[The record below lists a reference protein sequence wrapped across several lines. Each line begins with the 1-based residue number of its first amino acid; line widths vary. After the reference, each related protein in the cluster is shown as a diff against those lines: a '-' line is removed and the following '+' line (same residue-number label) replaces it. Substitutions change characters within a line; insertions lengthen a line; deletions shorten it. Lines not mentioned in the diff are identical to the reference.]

1 MPKTLIITLGTGPG
15 VESGIARSIEVNH
28 PDRICFVA
36 TRESLDTLNNVES
49 KMGRPL
55 TCDEPCLVEDGN
67 DVEDCWATVERLI
80 RAAAEIGGRPEEIFV
95 DFTSGT
101 KAMSAG
107 AVLAAIGLECGG
119 LVYVTG
125 RRGPNGRVIS
135 GTERVITIAPN
146 QILIESRRRLMRNL
160 FNAFQYEAC
169 IRIIQDV
176 RDRAADQD
184 LQVEWN
190 HLSDLLQAYSWWD
203 RFDHQK
209 ALHYFSQLPKG
220 WSERWHIDTS
230 RSKEMVSRIA
240 RQRERHAAAG
250 DIKLKYSDEMLAD
263 LLANAERRSQEGKYD
278 DAIARLY
285 RAIELVAQ
293 LVLSRRGID
302 TSNARLDDLPD
313 SWRETYADAGSPIKI
328 GQEKA
333 FSLLQALGEE
343 IGRCYWEN
351 RTLRNYLSKRNSSI
365 LSHGIEPVS
374 QETCRELSREVHL
387 LASTAFPRLSFLEDK
402 CRFPQLELR

>member
-1 MPKTLIITLGTGPG
+1 MAKTLIITLGTGAG
-15 VESGIARSIEVNH
+15 VESGIARSIQVNH

-36 TRESLDTLNNVES
+36 TRESLDTLKRVES
-49 KMGRPL
+49 KLGRPL

-67 DVEDCWATVERLI
+67 DVEDCCATVEQLI
-80 RAAAEIGGRPEEIFV
+80 RATTETGGHPEEIFV

-119 LVYVTG
+119 VVYVTG
-125 RRGPNGRVIS
+125 KRGANGRVIS

-146 QILIESRRRLMRNL
+146 RILIESRRRLIENL

-169 IRIIQDV
+169 LRIIQDV
-176 RDRAADQD
+176 RNRAADQD
-184 LQVEWN
+184 LQVEWD

-209 ALHYFSQLPKG
+209 ALHHFSRLPKG
-220 WSERWHIDTS
+220 WGERWHIDTS

-240 RQRERHAAAG
+240 RQRERYAATG
-250 DIKLKYSDEMLAD
+250 DIKVKYGDEMLAD
-263 LLANAERRSQEGKYD
+263 LLANAERRARQGKYD

-302 TSNARLDDLPD
+302 TSNARLEDFPD
-313 SWRETYADAGSPIKI
+313 SLRETYADASSPLRI

-333 FSLLQALGEE
+333 FSLLQAMGEE

-351 RTLRNYLSKRNSSI
+351 KTLRNYLGKRNSSI
-365 LSHGIEPVS
+365 LAHGIEPVS
-374 QETCRELSREVHL
+374 QETYHELSREVHH
-387 LASTAFPRLSFLEDK
+387 LASIAFPRLSFLEDK

>member
-1 MPKTLIITLGTGPG
+1 MAKTLIITLGTGPG
-15 VESGIARSIEVNH
+15 VESGIVRSIQVNH

-36 TRESLDTLNNVES
+36 TRASLGTLNRVES
-49 KMGRPL
+49 KLGRPL
-55 TCDEPCLVEDGN
+55 TCDEPRLVEDGN
-67 DVEDCWATVERLI
+67 DVEDCCATVERLI
-80 RAAAEIGGRPEEIFV
+80 RATTEDGGNPEEIFV

-125 RRGPNGRVIS
+125 RRAPNGRVIS

-146 QILIESRRRLMRNL
+146 RILIESRRRLIGNL
-160 FNAFQYEAC
+160 FNSFQYEAC
-169 IRIIQDV
+169 LRIIQDV

-184 LQVEWN
+184 LQVEWD
-190 HLSDLLQAYSWWD
+190 HLSDLLRAYSWWD

-209 ALHYFSQLPKG
+209 ALHHFSRLPKG

-240 RQRERHAAAG
+240 RQRERHAVTR
-250 DIKLKYSDEMLAD
+250 DIREKYSEEMLAD

-293 LVLSRRGID
+293 LVLSRRGVD
-302 TSNARLDDLPD
+302 SSNARLEDLPD
-313 SWRETYADAGSPIKI
+313 NLRETYTDAGSPIRI

-343 IGRCYWEN
+343 IGRGYWEN

-365 LSHGIEPVS
+365 LAHGIDPVS
-374 QETCRELSREVHL
+374 QETYHELSREVHH
-387 LASTAFPRLSFLEDK
+387 LASIAFPRLSSLEEK
-402 CRFPQLELR
+402 CRFPHLELR